1 MTPVEQPTGS
11 VAAMTAQVSGPAV
24 LRASTASFGACD
36 EHAEEVQQVTSS
48 RIVVTGAGGFIGGH
62 VVEALRGQGRL
73 VVGVGRSA
81 GEGVDVVL
89 DLSDVAAIRGL
100 LDQEQIDSVVHCA
113 WSGHPR
119 SSAHEFTGQLHANV
133 VTSANVGLACGLAGV
148 EQLVFVSSGG
158 ATHRGSRER
167 PPPAYGWAKMA
178 AEGVLVATA
187 DSFGTILTILRPTAV
202 FGPGQDPAGRLGVVA
217 VFADKLLKGLPL
229 EVFGSL
235 EQSRD
240 FLHVRDLADVVVS
253 CLAERVSGVFPVG
266 GPHQVTIGS
275 LIRTLEGAAGVSA
288 EVQLVEVSG
297 VDPVVVQLDNSA
309 LLAAVGWTPKR
320 DLPGSVDEILE
331 ELIRLRRNA
340 NPGDPTSST
349 GSDALASP

>member
-1 MTPVEQPTGS
+1 MTMSQIAITGS
-11 VAAMTAQVSGPAV
+11 
-24 LRASTASFGACD
+24 
-36 EHAEEVQQVTSS
+36 
-48 RIVVTGAGGFIGGH
+48 GGFIGGH
-62 VVEALRGQGRL
+62 VMSALRGEGHQ

-89 DLSDVAAIRGL
+89 DLSDVDAIRCL
-100 LDQEQIDSVVHCA
+100 FEQEQVASVVHCA

-119 SSAHEFTGQLHANV
+119 SSAHEFAGQLHANV

-158 ATHRGSRER
+158 ATHSGSRER

-178 AEGVLVATA
+178 AEGVLEATA
-187 DSFGTILTILRPTAV
+187 DSFGTILTILRPSAV

-217 VFADKLLKGLPL
+217 VFADRLLQGLPL

-240 FLHVRDLADVVVS
+240 FLHVRDLADVVVA
-253 CLAERVSGVFPVG
+253 CLSARVSGMFPVG
-266 GPHQVTIGS
+266 GPDQVTIGA
-275 LIRTLEGAAGVSA
+275 LIRTLEGAAGVA
-288 EVQLVEVSG
+288 AQVRLVEVSG

-309 LLAAVGWTPKR
+309 LLAAVGWKPKR
-320 DLPGSVDEILE
+320 HLPGSVDEIFAE
-331 ELIRLRRNA
+331 MVRLRPNA
-340 NPGDPTSST
+340 NAGDPASSA
-349 GSDALASP
+349 GSDALGGR